1 MTAPPAVLVRDLV
14 FSYDR
19 EAVLKGATFTVQ
31 AGSFVALIG
40 PNGAGKSTLLRV
52 LLGLLRPGGG
62 VVQVFG
68 GPPGDRSRP
77 IGYVPQRVRLPAGF
91 PLSVAEVVLMG
102 RYGKLGLLHRPKAAD
117 RAHAAEA
124 LVRVGMGEQGGRRF
138 SELSG
143 GQQQRVLIARALA
156 GEPGLL
162 VLDEPTA
169 GLDPAAR
176 SRFYALVCDLQHSDG
191 LTVLCASHDLELLS
205 EHADTLVLLDGDVLA
220 EGPPGVVLESAALA
234 RAYAFPAPHDHPA
247 IPTGVERGATRPPT
261 SPLHP

>member
-1 MTAPPAVLVRDLV
+1 MTTPPAVLVRDLV
-14 FSYDR
+14 FAYDR
-19 EAVLKGATFTVQ
+19 DAVLRGATFTVQ

-52 LLGLLRPGGG
+52 LLGLLRPASG

-68 GPPGDRSRP
+68 GPPGDRAHP

-102 RYGKLGLLHRPKAAD
+102 CYGKLGLLHRPQAAD
-117 RAHAAEA
+117 RALAAET
-124 LVRVGMGEQGGRRF
+124 LVRVGMGEQAGRRF

-162 VLDEPTA
+162 ILDEPTA

-176 SRFYALVCDLQHSDG
+176 ARFYALVCDLQHSDG
-191 LTVLCASHDLELLS
+191 LTVLCASHDLQVLA
-205 EHADTLVLLDGDVLA
+205 EHANTLVLLDGDVLT
-220 EGPPGVVLESAALA
+220 EGPPAVVLESAALE
-234 RAYAFPAPHDHPA
+234 RAYAFPAPHAHSVT
-247 IPTGVERGATRPPT
+247 PTGVERGVTRPPS
-261 SPLHP
+261 SPYRP